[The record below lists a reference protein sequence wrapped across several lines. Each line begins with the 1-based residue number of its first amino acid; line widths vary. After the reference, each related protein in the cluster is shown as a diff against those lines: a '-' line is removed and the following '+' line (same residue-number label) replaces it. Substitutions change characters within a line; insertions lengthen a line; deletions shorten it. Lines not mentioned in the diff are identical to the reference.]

1 MAPCIRNQDGF
12 TMIELIIVIV
22 LSGILSLAMIQF
34 ISVPVDAYVDQS
46 RRARLV
52 DIADN
57 AINQITREVQQAL
70 PNSLRIGCAG
80 GCVEFLRVATGG
92 RYRAGPAGDPLSF
105 VTSDADSSFD
115 VLGPFSNF
123 SLLTTSAS
131 PTACV
136 EGSADCV
143 AIYNTGQPDTDAWNT
158 DHAAGSWKPDN
169 LATLS
174 AVSGSSV
181 SFVNTNFSSGSAV
194 FPAASPSQRFFV
206 VDSPVSYLC
215 DPVAGTMRRYEGY
228 SMVHPHTAADE
239 HAELTGLG
247 NPAEHALVADQIS
260 ACAFTYAAG
269 TPSRNG
275 LLSMRIRVSE
285 SGEHITLLAQVHVP
299 NMP

>member
-1 MAPCIRNQDGF
+1 
-12 TMIELIIVIV
+12 MIELIIVIV

-34 ISVPVDAYVDQS
+34 ISAPVESYVDQS

-57 AINQITREVQQAL
+57 AISQITRDVQQAL
-70 PNSLRIGCAG
+70 PNSLRVGCAG
-80 GCVEFLRVATGG
+80 GCVEFLRVVTGG

-105 VTSDADSSFD
+105 VPSDADSSFD
-115 VLGPFSNF
+115 VQGPLSNI

-136 EGSADCV
+136 EGSADCI
-143 AIYNTGQPDTDAWNT
+143 AIYNTGQPGTDAWNT

-174 AVSGSSV
+174 AVSASSI
-181 SFVNTNFSSGSAV
+181 SFINTNFSSGSTV
-194 FPAASPSQRFFV
+194 FPAASPEQRFYI
-206 VDSPVSYLC
+206 VDSPVSYVC
-215 DPVAGTMRRYEGY
+215 DSAAGTMRRYEGY
-228 SMVHPHTAADE
+228 SMVHPYTAADE

-247 NPAEHALVADQIS
+247 NPAEHALMADRIS
-260 ACAFTYAAG
+260 ACTFAYAAG

-285 SGEHITLLAQVHVP
+285 AGEHITLLAQAHVP